1 MDCSV
6 MGTVA
11 HNVPSPYLDLDP
23 ATGTDAL
30 EYDRAAVH
38 TAAAERLARLG
49 RWEQAYDHLR
59 AAVRLLQGRVG
70 PGNPLPST
78 PTSRCNTRSPSRWP

>member
-59 AAVRLLQGRVG
+59 AAVRCSRAGSDPATSWTG
-70 PGNPLPST
+70 CDAST
-78 PTSRCNTRSPSRWP
+78 PRRAS